1 MLIKQLLPCAHKETL
16 LVAIF
21 NEKSTFP
28 GKTHEILEEKK
39 IVFVTRHISINSCNN
54 NFQFVD

>member
-39 IVFVTRHISINSCNN
+39 LFSSLDTYL
-54 NFQFVD
+54 